1 MEKLRATIAQ
11 YSRWAALELYIAR
24 VETHLESDFA
34 TAIENAKALLESIA
48 KQICLDNKTE
58 LPSAPTFQ
66 TTLKKAF
73 TSLGYTSENLVST
86 ISGSLANI
94 GKELGNLRNE
104 ISPTAHGKPLAELE
118 NRNNKVDLLTQEF
131 LIDSTLVIAIFLIRA
146 FEDRTNTTAIL
157 VKAVSEEPTL
167 TYDNAN
173 DFNEFWDEQFDE
185 FEMGNYSYP
194 ASEILFQVDYNAYQ
208 TEYKAFK
215 TSEAELETGEQS

>member
-11 YSRWAALELYIAR
+11 YRRWAALEHYITR
-24 VETHLESDFA
+24 VETYLESDFS

-48 KQICLDNKTE
+48 KQICFDNKME
-58 LPSAPTFQ
+58 LPPAPTFQ
-66 TTLKKAF
+66 STLKKAF
-73 TSLGYTSENLVST
+73 ISLGYTNENLVRA
-86 ISGSLANI
+86 ISGALANI
-94 GKELGNLRNE
+94 SNELGSLRNE

-118 NRNNKVDLLTQEF
+118 NRNKKVDLLTQEF
-131 LIDSTLVIAIFLIRA
+131 LIDSTLVIAVFLIRA
-146 FEDRTNTTAIL
+146 FEDRTNTTAMP
-157 VKAVSEEPTL
+157 VEEANAEPKV
-167 TYDNAN
+167 TYVNAN

-215 TSEAELETGEQS
+215 AAEAELETGEQS